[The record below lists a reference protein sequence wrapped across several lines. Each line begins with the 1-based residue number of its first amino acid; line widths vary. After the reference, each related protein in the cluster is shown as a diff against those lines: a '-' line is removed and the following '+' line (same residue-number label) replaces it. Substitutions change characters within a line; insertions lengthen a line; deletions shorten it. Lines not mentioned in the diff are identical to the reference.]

1 MQRELGIA
9 GKPPRELGGISTHT
23 RIREKIRERFSLDV
37 NLRDIYRA
45 EKILA
50 GWGIEV
56 TVDNVMWVFEAEKYL
71 KENTPEGKVIGYL
84 EEQEYSGSDITKR
97 WADIKVSFSDIRR
110 IIDDVEEG
118 GITKTEW
125 KEGKRLIIEI
135 PSGEN
140 RGVYLGK

>member
-1 MQRELGIA
+1 LA
-9 GKPPRELGGISTHT
+9 GG
-23 RIREKIRERFSLDV
+23 
-37 NLRDIYRA
+37 NRDI
-45 EKILA
+45 
-50 GWGIEV
+50 
-56 TVDNVMWVFEAEKYL
+56 NVENVVWVFEAEEYL
-71 KENTPEGKVIGYL
+71 KENTPEGKVIRYL